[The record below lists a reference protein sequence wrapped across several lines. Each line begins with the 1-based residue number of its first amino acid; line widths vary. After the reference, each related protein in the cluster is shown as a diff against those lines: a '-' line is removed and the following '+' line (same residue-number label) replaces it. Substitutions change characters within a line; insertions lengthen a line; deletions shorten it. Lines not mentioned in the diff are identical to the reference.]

1 MLWLDEYFWESQT
14 ETMVSAE
21 KQNHGGVEADTFR
34 TLHLGTQSISETLPL
49 PLNES
54 SSALSLAG
62 WAGVFSPSPQPSRP
76 PPPPLP
82 PPQTT
87 YFPIILGL
95 NLWADWSSY
104 ETRILLFKS
113 DSSL

>member
-54 SSALSLAG
+54 SSALSLVG
-62 WAGVFSPSPQPSRP
+62 WAGCSLPPHSPHALLLHPSPLPKLPTSPS
-76 PPPPLP
+76 
-82 PPQTT
+82 
-87 YFPIILGL
+87 F
-95 NLWADWSSY
+95 
-104 ETRILLFKS
+104 
-113 DSSL
+113 